1 MTEAYADFM
10 VFELEDTGERKQLDI
25 TEEEFCQ
32 KNGNGVLHPYQV
44 AIIVK
49 EDLRRIYIWK
59 GFTSSVR
66 KKFIASRVASELQ
79 QELVTNAG
87 LHRCKVI
94 SVDQGD
100 EPGEFLN
107 AFGFEK
113 QSIQEVAE
121 IEQPEIKNELK
132 LKTQEAEQ
140 KNPPI
145 KHVNNSK
152 SFVSKSLKQV
162 KSEKKSRDIF
172 EKVIQNDVP
181 NNYKRKN
188 VLTGHSILYG
198 EIIKKANIF
207 GETIEEREWGPV
219 SNLPK
224 EIFELEGHK
233 LRIYFNN
240 EIGMIEAIE
249 VLEIVK
255 GVSKPKKE
263 EILEGDREYS
273 KWTVKQLKAFCSKN
287 NINVPSTYRK
297 NDIVH
302 LVTEFTKSQN

>member
-10 VFELEDTGERKQLDI
+10 VFELEDTGERQQLDI
-25 TEEEFCQ
+25 TEREFRQ
-32 KNGNGVLHPYQV
+32 NNGNGVLHPYQV

-87 LHRCKVI
+87 FHRCKVI

-100 EPGEFLN
+100 EPNEFLN

-113 QSIQEVAE
+113 QKIQEIAE
-121 IEQPEIKNELK
+121 IEQAEVKNELK
-132 LKTQEAEQ
+132 LKTQETHQ

-145 KHVNNSK
+145 KHINNLK
-152 SFVSKSLKQV
+152 SFVSKSFKQV
-162 KSEKKSRDIF
+162 KSEKKSREIF
-172 EKVIQNDVP
+172 EKIIQNEVP

-188 VLTGHSILYG
+188 VLTGQNILYG
-198 EIIKKANIF
+198 EIFKKANIF
-207 GETIEEREWGPV
+207 GETIEEREWQPV
-219 SNLPK
+219 TNLPK

-233 LRIYFNN
+233 LRIYFNK

-249 VLEIVK
+249 VLETLED
-255 GVSKPKKE
+255 VSKPKKE
-263 EILEGDREYS
+263 DEEEGKVDYN
-273 KWTVKQLKAFCSKN
+273 KWTVKQLKTFCSKN
-287 NINVPSTYRK
+287 NIKVPSTYRK
-297 NDIVH
+297 ADIVR
-302 LVTEFTKSQN
+302 LVKEFTNSQK

>member
-10 VFELEDTGERKQLDI
+10 IFELEDTGERQQLSI
-25 TEEEFCQ
+25 TEQEFCQ
-32 KNGNGVLHPYQV
+32 NNGNGVLHPYQV

-87 LHRCKVI
+87 FHRCKVI

-113 QSIQEVAE
+113 QSIQEMAE
-121 IEQPEIKNELK
+121 IKQPEVKKDLK
-132 LKTQEAEQ
+132 LNARETHQ
-140 KNPPI
+140 KNPLI
-145 KHVNNSK
+145 KSINNSK
-152 SFVSKSLKQV
+152 SFVSKSFKLV
-162 KSEKKSRDIF
+162 KSEKKSREIF
-172 EKVIQNDVP
+172 EKIIQNEVP
-181 NNYKRKN
+181 NDYKRKN
-188 VLTGHSILYG
+188 ILTGHSLLYG
-198 EIIKKANIF
+198 EIFKKVNIF
-207 GETIEEREWGPV
+207 GERIEEREWQPV
-219 SNLPK
+219 SKLPK

-233 LRIYFNN
+233 LRIHFNN

-249 VLEIVK
+249 VLEIDSRV
-255 GVSKPKKE
+255 KPKKE
-263 EILEGDREYS
+263 DKREEKIDYN
-273 KWTVKQLKAFCSKN
+273 KWTVKQLKTFCSKN
-287 NINVPSTYRK
+287 KIKIPSTYRK
-297 NDIVH
+297 ADIIH
-302 LVTEFTKSQN
+302 LVNEFTKP